1 VKKKWF
7 ALIVILA
14 QMISFQSMGQESS
27 RDDDSGLLGDD
38 FSFGVDGE
46 INAGGTVNTDGD
58 TASNLR
64 GSFVSLSITWK
75 EKIRAVI
82 TAKLEQ
88 IFKDGNVEF
97 NDDFSIGEFIS
108 EAYIEIREV
117 GGSPVAIIIGK
128 QPMAFGQ
135 NVQAMPLF
143 ENNPLAN
150 LQEIDEVYGITVDLT
165 EGLFGI
171 FDQAEVSVFETGAG
185 DLELG
190 KIDGVSIR
198 LSKMITDQ
206 WLVTLSHANLGEN
219 NLGDERRTSVGLI
232 GETSDGNLVGWVEG
246 MYFSNNLEYPNS
258 SFAITV
264 GGMMR
269 VHETTDVIVEYNWV
283 EKELQE
289 IGLGVRT
296 ALTRNLSVG
305 AEVRYRNYVERD
317 NEVVFG
323 IMLTY
328 TFGNNEYSG
337 NENYLFGDNIDGDDF
352 EDED

>member
-1 VKKKWF
+1 
-7 ALIVILA
+7 
-14 QMISFQSMGQESS
+14 
-27 RDDDSGLLGDD
+27 
-38 FSFGVDGE
+38 
-46 INAGGTVNTDGD
+46 
-58 TASNLR
+58 
-64 GSFVSLSITWK
+64 
-75 EKIRAVI
+75 
-82 TAKLEQ
+82 
-88 IFKDGNVEF
+88 
-97 NDDFSIGEFIS
+97 
-108 EAYIEIREV
+108 
-117 GGSPVAIIIGK
+117 
-128 QPMAFGQ
+128 
-135 NVQAMPLF
+135 
-143 ENNPLAN
+143 
-150 LQEIDEVYGITVDLT
+150 
-165 EGLFGI
+165 
-171 FDQAEVSVFETGAG
+171 
-185 DLELG
+185 
-190 KIDGVSIR
+190 
-198 LSKMITDQ
+198 
-206 WLVTLSHANLGEN
+206 
-219 NLGDERRTSVGLI
+219 
-232 GETSDGNLVGWVEG
+232 

-305 AEVRYRNYVERD
+305 AEVRYRNYVERN

>member
-1 VKKKWF
+1 M
-7 ALIVILA
+7 ILA
-14 QMISFQSMGQESS
+14 QLVSFQALGQENSGS
-27 RDDDSGLLGDD
+27 DDSGLLGDD
-38 FSFGVDGE
+38 FSFGIDGE
-46 INAGGTVNTDGD
+46 INTGGTINTDGD

-64 GSFVSLSITWK
+64 GSYVSLSVTWK

-82 TAKLEQ
+82 TAKLEE
-88 IFKDGNVEF
+88 IFKEGGVEF
-97 NDDFSIGEFIS
+97 NDDFSIGEFIK

-171 FDQAEVSVFETGAG
+171 FDQAEVSVFETDAG

-206 WLVTLSHANLGEN
+206 WLVTLSHAE
-219 NLGDERRTSVGLI
+219 LGDNDLGHERRTSVGLI
-232 GETSDGNLVGWVEG
+232 GETSDGTLVGWVEG
-246 MYFSNNLEYPNS
+246 MYFSNNPEYPNS
-258 SFAITV
+258 NFALTV

-283 EKELQE
+283 EKELHE
-289 IGLGVRT
+289 IGVGVRT
-296 ALTRNLSVG
+296 ALTRSLSIG

-328 TFGNNEYSG
+328 TFGNSDYAG
-337 NENYLFGDNIDGDDF
+337 NENYLFGGNNDEDEF

>member
-1 VKKKWF
+1 M
-7 ALIVILA
+7 ILA
-14 QMISFQSMGQESS
+14 QLVSFQALGQENSGS
-27 RDDDSGLLGDD
+27 DDSGLLGDD
-38 FSFGVDGE
+38 FSIGIDGE
-46 INAGGTVNTDGD
+46 INTGGTINTDGD

-64 GSFVSLSITWK
+64 GSYVSLSVTWK

-82 TAKLEQ
+82 TAKLEE
-88 IFKDGNVEF
+88 IFKEGGVEF
-97 NDDFSIGEFIS
+97 NDDFSIGEFIK

-143 ENNPLAN
+143 ENNPLAD

-171 FDQAEVSVFETGAG
+171 FDQAEVSVFETDAG

-206 WLVTLSHANLGEN
+206 WLVTLSHAE
-219 NLGDERRTSVGLI
+219 LGDNDLGHERRTSVGLI
-232 GETSDGNLVGWVEG
+232 GETSDGTLVGWVEG
-246 MYFSNNLEYPNS
+246 MYFSNNPEYPNS
-258 SFAITV
+258 NFALTV

-283 EKELQE
+283 EKELHE
-289 IGLGVRT
+289 IGVGVRT
-296 ALTRNLSVG
+296 ALTRSLSIG

-328 TFGNNEYSG
+328 TFGNSDYTG
-337 NENYLFGDNIDGDDF
+337 NENYLFGGNNDEDEF

>member
-1 VKKKWF
+1 
-7 ALIVILA
+7 
-14 QMISFQSMGQESS
+14 M
-27 RDDDSGLLGDD
+27 
-38 FSFGVDGE
+38 
-46 INAGGTVNTDGD
+46 
-58 TASNLR
+58 
-64 GSFVSLSITWK
+64 
-75 EKIRAVI
+75 
-82 TAKLEQ
+82 EQ

-117 GGSPVAIIIGK
+117 GGSPIAIIIGK